1 MRESKCVRR
10 PTARNAGLRARKSPI
25 ATIFFRAANNRAIP
39 VLCPDQLETTSYDA
53 PASASHIFRISV
65 WPNTYRH
72 AVPPDSRLMFLEQ
85 VERHAL
91 ERADHVALRWS
102 QTSVELTY
110 SELWSR
116 TGERAMRLAALGL
129 EGAPLL
135 IFGANNPDAV
145 ISFIAAMRAGLA
157 PSFMPLPAARFDDQ
171 AFWSG
176 HAALFDH
183 LGQGAVLAP
192 QTAVDAIRQECP
204 AISLTL
210 LASEQIDSL
219 AASPLPAR
227 PAGTAVA
234 LLQHSSGTTGLKKG
248 VPLSYRAIDVQLRAY
263 AEAVEFDGDSI
274 IASWLPLYHD
284 MGLIACLMLPLTF
297 GAEVNFIDPFYW
309 TANPQSLFEVIEQRR
324 ATHVWLPNFA
334 FRHLERAV
342 RRTNRIWAL
351 GSVKAWVN
359 CSEPCKADAF
369 AAFLTRYAEH
379 GVTAGSLTCC
389 YAMAE
394 TVFAVTQSPPG
405 TPVTIRHVA
414 AIGLGEIGET
424 VAPCSPGE
432 AAASVLGCGR
442 AIPGCQIRIRDAD
455 GQDGVYGEI
464 EVAAEFLFDGYFR
477 APERTS
483 LALQNGWYRT
493 ADIGFIDSGEL
504 FVCGRLD
511 DRIIVGGRNLY
522 AHQIEQLTA
531 DVPGVTPGRVVAMGV
546 HHPESGSERLVIAAE
561 ISGES
566 DAIAKMIIQTLD
578 ASLGLRPADVR
589 LFSDRR
595 IIKTTSGK
603 VDRKRNRERYLSG
616 GFA

>member
-1 MRESKCVRR
+1 
-10 PTARNAGLRARKSPI
+10 
-25 ATIFFRAANNRAIP
+25 
-39 VLCPDQLETTSYDA
+39 
-53 PASASHIFRISV
+53 
-65 WPNTYRH
+65 
-72 AVPPDSRLMFLEQ
+72 MFLEH
-85 VERHAL
+85 VERHAR
-91 ERADHVALRWS
+91 ERAAQVALRWS
-102 QTSVELTY
+102 QTGAELTY
-110 SELWSR
+110 SELWAR
-116 TGERAMRLAALGL
+116 TGERAQRLATLGL

-145 ISFIAAMRAGLA
+145 ISFIAAMRAGFA

-176 HAALFDH
+176 HAALFAH

-192 QTAVDAIRQECP
+192 QIAVDAIRLECP
-204 AISLTL
+204 TIGLTL
-210 LASEQIDSL
+210 IASEEIDGL

-227 PAGTAVA
+227 PPASAVA
-234 LLQHSSGTTGLKKG
+234 LLQHSSGTTGVKKG

-263 AEAVEFDGDSI
+263 AEAVEFDSDSI

-284 MGLIACLMLPLTF
+284 MGLIACLLLPLTF
-297 GAEVNFIDPFYW
+297 GAEVDFIDPFYW
-309 TANPQSLFEVIEQRR
+309 TAHPQSLFEVVEQRR

-342 RRTNRIWAL
+342 RRTDRIWTL

-359 CSEPCKADAF
+359 CSEPCKPETF
-369 AAFLTRYAEH
+369 AAFLARYADH
-379 GVTAGSLTCC
+379 GVTASSLTCC

-405 TPVTIRHVA
+405 TPVTIQHVA
-414 AIGLGEIGET
+414 AIGFGEIGEA
-424 VAPCSPGE
+424 VVPCSPSE
-432 AAASVLGCGR
+432 AAVSILGCGR
-442 AIPGCQIRIRDAD
+442 TIPGCRVRIRDAG
-455 GQDGVYGEI
+455 GQDRIYGEI
-464 EVAAEFLFDGYFR
+464 EVAAEFLFDGYFQ
-477 APERTS
+477 AAERTAM
-483 LALQNGWYRT
+483 ALQDGWYRT
-493 ADIGFIDSGEL
+493 GDIGFIDSAEL

-522 AHQIEQLTA
+522 AHQIEQLIA
-531 DVPGVTPGRVVAMGV
+531 GVPGVAPGRVAAIGV
-546 HHPESGSERLVIAAE
+546 YHPDSGSERLIIAAE

-566 DAIAKMIIQTLD
+566 EVISKMIIQTLNT
-578 ASLGLRPADVR
+578 SLGLRPADVR